1 MNAPRA
7 RDVLILEEPVD
18 RFFVGK
24 VMSGLLFV
32 ASFFPLLVVVTT
44 TLLPG
49 IQPWG
54 KATLGYGLSCLLWLG
69 VFQIVEHRREAAC
82 ARRRPPLQSPD

>member
-49 IQPWG
+49 IQP
-54 KATLGYGLSCLLWLG
+54 
-69 VFQIVEHRREAAC
+69 
-82 ARRRPPLQSPD
+82 